1 MPDINGNYLDTSR
14 SKVKASYTD
23 KDVKKPSASLA
34 GLYNAADQAKS
45 EAANYKT
52 LNNPMTDPNGVD
64 TGDSILRDA
73 KQFLQA
79 SQPFSALLAHDEAD
93 RAAADEQART
103 QSRASLVAPVADA
116 VQDVTG
122 FTSMIPGPIG
132 VGSRG
137 AFALA
142 GLGKAADP
150 TSTAG
155 VGERLMDA
163 GTGVIPEVLPY
174 AWRGAKAL
182 GNAARIER
190 ATTQAVDRGFPA
202 MVRGGESGSKQV
214 GQTMWTGR
222 TSVPDVERYWDGAT
236 RGEPLA
242 QARSSAAS
250 SPESLKALESL
261 RDAGSQS
268 REQIANRARTVPTPE
283 TPARSMPT
291 DPRADFGSAHST
303 PGVDA
308 NTVMDDSGRVLGS
321 NPFYSADAL
330 SHPGSLKYQTE
341 QYAQNHPL
349 AVSLLGDR
357 VRTPEEIA
365 QRLSSENPLAWKPDM
380 VDMPNGST
388 VPGGNGGTPHPGA
401 GMDNQSLRALRDA
414 AQARYTKQVE
424 GVIPSNLT
432 KDPAQEA
439 ILYGGETGSPLFGG
453 ASAREAG
460 NGPKAGKFVRPS
472 KRTPIGKGK
481 K

>member
-23 KDVKKPSASLA
+23 KDVKKPSLA
-34 GLYNAADQAKS
+34 GLYDAAAQAKS
-45 EAANYKT
+45 EKENYLQGMARGGAFDPKDTQIALADKT
-52 LNNPMTDPNGVD
+52 LQDAD
-64 TGDSILRDA
+64 QQTGYSDLKHEMNDQRNFREPLSR
-73 KQFLQA
+73 
-79 SQPFSALLAHDEAD
+79 SMAD
-93 RAAADEQART
+93 RVVGSAFEPSWGGMSPVDAAAT
-103 QSRASLVAPVADA
+103 VGSFLAPEIAIPADA
-116 VQDVTG
+116 YFGTQAAGQLIGNGTQG
-122 FTSMIPGPIG
+122 MKEHPIQ
-132 VGSRG
+132 S
-137 AFALA
+137 AFQALA
-142 GLGKAADP
+142 AMSGPL
-150 TSTAG
+150 
-155 VGERLMDA
+155 RLSRFNKVTPGAVTNFAKDA
-163 GTGVIPEVLPY
+163 GGLSDVGREISQAGQSLDKQSSIPPVRHYWDALDLGQEPGQALKI
-174 AWRGAKAL
+174 ASGRDKGAK
-182 GNAARIER
+182 
-190 ATTQAVDRGFPA
+190 T
-202 MVRGGESGSKQV
+202 
-214 GQTMWTGR
+214 
-222 TSVPDVERYWDGAT
+222 
-236 RGEPLA
+236 
-242 QARSSAAS
+242 
-250 SPESLKALESL
+250 ALEALQRAGNGSEGVAG
-261 RDAGSQS
+261 DA
-268 REQIANRARTVPTPE
+268 AKTVPTPE